1 MFASDRDLL
10 VLEPSLFTR
19 VAWVGQRL
27 VRGTGAVTGTT
38 LAATEQDVGFEDA
51 GVTPGMVVLAGGV
64 PMEVI
69 AVTAQSTLEVSRV
82 RADPSSPA
90 RRPPPQTGAAFEI
103 ATFGPQLADVH
114 RRLLTMVGMEGADE
128 PSIVNAGELWRLEAL
143 GALHLIWAGASAS
156 GGEHAREAERAEWYR
171 LRFDQERRRARAE
184 IDTDADGVA
193 DAARSFSS
201 VAMVRA

>member
-69 AVTAQSTLEVSRV
+69 AVTAQSTLEV
-82 RADPSSPA
+82 A
-90 RRPPPQTGAAFEI
+90 RRSRSRTPRPSAGAA
-103 ATFGPQLADVH
+103 AAP
-114 RRLLTMVGMEGADE
+114 GMMDRHG
-128 PSIVNAGELWRLEAL
+128 L
-143 GALHLIWAGASAS
+143 G
-156 GGEHAREAERAEWYR
+156 
-171 LRFDQERRRARAE
+171 
-184 IDTDADGVA
+184 TP
-193 DAARSFSS
+193 
-201 VAMVRA
+201 